1 MRTKAKTL
9 SRGPELDTEMLVR
22 NTGGMRYDLVLI
34 AAARA
39 REIRRQNKDSDTY
52 ATNFPIVTALLEIQ
66 EGKIN
71 AKEYLAKIKF
81 PQPKSMVDRG
91 AQFK

>member
-1 MRTKAKTL
+1 MKAKVL
-9 SRGPELDTEMLVR
+9 SRGPELNTELLVT
-22 NTGGMRYDLVLI
+22 NTGSKRYDLVLV

-39 REIRRQNKDSDTY
+39 REIRRQNKDSNTY
-52 ATNFPIVTALLEIQ
+52 ANNFPIVTALLEIQ

-71 AKEYLAKIKF
+71 PKEYLAKIKF